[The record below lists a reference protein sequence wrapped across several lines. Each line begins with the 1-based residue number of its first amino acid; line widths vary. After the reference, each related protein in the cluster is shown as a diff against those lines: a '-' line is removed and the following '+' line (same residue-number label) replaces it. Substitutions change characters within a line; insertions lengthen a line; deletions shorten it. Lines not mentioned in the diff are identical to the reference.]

1 MDVLKNKNKT
11 KTPQSLNLTLTQLFG
26 LGLLF
31 NFSEPGSPHAAH
43 LSSGSMNP

>member
-1 MDVLKNKNKT
+1 MDVLKKK

-26 LGLLF
+26 LGHVF
-31 NFSEPGSPHAAH
+31 NFSEPDSPYAPH

>member
-1 MDVLKNKNKT
+1 MDVLKKNL
-11 KTPQSLNLTLTQLFG
+11 QSLNLTLTQVFG

-31 NFSEPGSPHAAH
+31 NFSEPGSPHVPH